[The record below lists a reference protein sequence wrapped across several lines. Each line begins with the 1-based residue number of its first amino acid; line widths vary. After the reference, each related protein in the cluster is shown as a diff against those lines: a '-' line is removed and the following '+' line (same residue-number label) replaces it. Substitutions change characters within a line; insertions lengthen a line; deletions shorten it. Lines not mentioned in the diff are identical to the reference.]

1 MTHRLRFPYAAAS
14 LLLLAAACGGDG
26 GTGPGPGPEP
36 GFTVSLNPASLTLPR
51 GGSENVTVTV
61 ARSGGFQGAV
71 DLVLEGL
78 PAGVTSPGGVVGSG
92 QTTGSITV
100 AAAAD
105 APLGSA
111 TLTVRA
117 RAAGLTD
124 RTATL
129 VAAVALPRDFTLA
142 ASAVEIAQG
151 DSAAWTVT
159 ATRSGGFDAAIP
171 LAVTGLPPGVVTTG
185 ATIPAGETTA
195 TIVLRATLDAGT
207 GTATAAVVGSPS
219 GQPAR
224 SATAAVTVTPSGF
237 AIAAGAG
244 VSLVRG
250 ESGAVAVSVTRS
262 GIFAGSVA
270 LTVDGLPSGVSAA
283 PATVAA
289 DAGSANVTFSAG
301 ASAPAGITVV
311 TVTGRATGYP
321 DRIAT
326 VSLTV
331 TGVDTLALALGAA
344 EVEVEQGAETAV
356 ALTLT
361 RSAGLSVPVALSV
374 TGLPTGAAAT
384 LQPQVVPAAES
395 GSALTLTVGDA
406 TPAGRYAVTVSGT
419 AGDDAFA
426 SAVVEL
432 VVRESPVGVYDLKTV
447 NGHVLPYTVTDDANV
462 TLVALSGR
470 TTLSRGG
477 TYLWEGS
484 YRRTVKSTGAVETG
498 TERETGTFTVAGTE
512 ITLVD
517 DDSGTV
523 FVGTLQSN
531 RLTLP
536 NDYGDV
542 VYEK

>member
-1 MTHRLRFPYAAAS
+1 
-14 LLLLAAACGGDG
+14 
-26 GTGPGPGPEP
+26 
-36 GFTVSLNPASLTLPR
+36 VSLNPTSLTLPR
-51 GGSENVTVTV
+51 GGSESVTVTV

-78 PAGVTSPGGVVGSG
+78 PAGVTSPGGVVASG

-111 TLTVRA
+111 TVTVRA

-124 RTATL
+124 RTAPL
-129 VAAVALPRDFTLA
+129 VAAVALPPDFTLA
-142 ASAVEIAQG
+142 TTAVEIAQG
-151 DSAAWTVT
+151 DSVAWTVT
-159 ATRSGGFDAAIP
+159 ATRTGGFDAAIP

-185 ATIPAGETTA
+185 ATIAAGETTA
-195 TIVLRATLDAGT
+195 TVVLRASLDAGT
-207 GTATAAVVGSPS
+207 GTATAAVVGSPA

-237 AIAAGAG
+237 AIAAGTG
-244 VSLVRG
+244 VSLARG
-250 ESGAVAVSVTRS
+250 ESGAVAVSVSRS
-262 GIFAGSVA
+262 GIFTGSVA
-270 LTVDGLPSGVSAA
+270 LTVDGLPSGVTAA

-289 DAGSANVTFSAG
+289 DVASANITFSAG
-301 ASAPAGITVV
+301 ASAPVGSSVV

-331 TGVDTLALALGAA
+331 TGADTLALALGAA
-344 EVEVEQGAETAV
+344 EVEVEQGAETTV

-374 TGLPTGAAAT
+374 TGVPAGATAT
-384 LQPQVVPAAES
+384 LQPQVVPAEES
-395 GSALTLTVGDA
+395 ASALTLVIGDA

-432 VVRESPVGVYDLKTV
+432 VVRESPIGVYELKTV
-447 NGHVLPYTVTDDANV
+447 NGHVLPYTVTDDADV
-462 TLVALSGR
+462 KLEALSGR

-477 TYLWEGS
+477 TYVWEGS

-498 TERETGTFTVAGTE
+498 TEQDTGTFTVAGTE

-517 DDSGTV
+517 DVSGTV

-536 NDYGDV
+536 NSYGDV